1 MNVTE
6 NLNPNVVKT
15 ALDDIFVQEFEV
27 QQGPGIATAET
38 AAIFKQET
46 VDNAAIIGEIFQGSG
61 LWSERAEE
69 QDVQKSTPRFDDKYT
84 YSVVNYSNSVEIS
97 KNFFDDNM
105 HGAYE
110 KIVRDFA
117 ENARVTRDVYAFEIY
132 RGAFTTTLSA
142 DGVALCS
149 DSHST
154 IAGVTVDNALTA
166 ALTPTSLNS
175 AIVMMREQKAQDGT
189 IKGQNPAAL
198 LVPSALFKTACEIVD
213 SEFLADTANNNINV
227 FSSKYAI
234 SVHTSPYLGA
244 AAGGKGLTTGSDTA
258 WFLLG
263 RNHSV
268 TRWVRQGVQTTLVDW
283 KFQRNNNYIYK
294 GEFREVFGAPDY
306 VGIIGSTG
314 VA

>member
-1 MNVTE
+1 MNITS

-15 ALDDIFVQEFEV
+15 ALDEVFMQEFDL

-38 AAIFKQET
+38 AAIFRQET
-46 VDNAAIIGEIFQGSG
+46 ITNAAQIGEIFQGSG
-61 LWSERAEE
+61 MWFERAEE
-69 QDVQKSTPRFDDKYT
+69 QDVAKSTPRFGNKYT
-84 YSVVNYSNSVEIS
+84 YSVVNFANSVEIS

-105 HGAYE
+105 HGAWQ

-117 ENARVTRDVYAFEIY
+117 ENARVTRDMSAFEIF

-149 DSHST
+149 DSHVTLS
-154 IAGVTVDNALTA
+154 GGTVDNALTA
-166 ALTPTSLNS
+166 ALSPTSLNT
-175 AIVMMREQKAQDGT
+175 AIVMLREQKAQDGT
-189 IKGQNPAAL
+189 IKGSNPSAL
-198 LVPSALFKTACEIVD
+198 LVPSMLFKTACEIVD
-213 SEFLADTANNNINV
+213 SEFLADTADNNINV
-227 FSSKYAI
+227 YSSKYAI
-234 SVHTSPYLGA
+234 SVFQSPYLGA
-244 AAGGKGLTTGSDTA
+244 AAGGKGLKTGSNTA

-268 TRWVRQGVQTTLVDW
+268 TRWVRQGVELALVDW
-283 KFQRNNNYIYK
+283 RTQRNNNYIYK

-306 VGIIGSTG
+306 NGIVGSTG